1 MSSAPAPAL
10 DRDGRNLLVVF
21 TVGWALAAWVHLM
34 GNTRGDI
41 DLPHVA
47 LLAGVALV
55 LARPLRLGGL
65 VVLSLTVLWTAW
77 DEAPVLSNHW
87 TLVSLISVGL
97 LVVAAVATVEAV
109 RTSDRRSDRAHLVQ
123 ARLVA
128 WFIPTARWT
137 FLAFYLFASFD
148 KLNAAFFD
156 PAVSCAVWFLDESLT
171 SIGLGGLGVQDAS
184 PVQWVVIVAT
194 AAIEL
199 SIPWLLMV
207 RRTRV
212 AAVVLAVAFHAALS
226 IDRAHQIVDFSSL
239 VTVVYLTFLPAGF
252 FTRLVD
258 RVHVVV
264 HGIGDRYGI
273 RARALHGAGVAA
285 AVLAGLAAEL
295 GIPQFTSSRTLVWWL
310 WQPAVVALLVVLV
323 SYARR
328 QPDGPPTPL
337 GRPPAWILVVPAI
350 AVVNGLLP
358 YLEVRTAGSW
368 NMYANLRVVDG
379 DSNHFVIRRG
389 LPLTDEHR
397 HLIEIVASSD
407 VGLQQYALQGLALTR
422 TQLRIYV
429 VDHPDVA
436 VTYRYQGDLIES
448 PRAGDDPFLNE
459 PVSLLREK
467 FQVFR
472 AVTIDP
478 PEQCLPLWGVA
489 R

>member
-1 MSSAPAPAL
+1 MSSAPAL
-10 DRDGRNLLVVF
+10 DRDGRNLLTVF
-21 TVGWALAAWVHLM
+21 TVGLALASWTHLM

-47 LLAGVALV
+47 LLAAVAAVLLRPARLGPLVALS
-55 LARPLRLGGL
+55 G
-65 VVLSLTVLWTAW
+65 TVLWTVW
-77 DEAPVLSNHW
+77 DEAPQLSNHW
-87 TLVSLISVGL
+87 TLVGLISVALL
-97 LVVAAVATVEAV
+97 LVAVVSTVEAT
-109 RTSDRRSDRAHLVQ
+109 RATDRRSERTALVQ

-128 WFIPTARWT
+128 WFIPAARWT

-156 PAVSCAVWFLDESLT
+156 PAVSCAIVFLDESLT
-171 SIGLGGLGVQDAS
+171 SIGLGALGVQDATA
-184 PVQWVVIVAT
+184 VQWMVIGAT

-199 SIPWLLMV
+199 AIPWLLMI
-207 RRTRV
+207 RRTRTP
-212 AAVVLAVAFHAALS
+212 AVVLAIAFHAVLS
-226 IDRAHQIVDFSSL
+226 IDKAHQIVDFSSFL
-239 VTVVYLTFLPAGF
+239 TVIYLSFLPAGF
-252 FTRLVD
+252 STRVVERSGALVRAVAGRYQI
-258 RVHVVV
+258 RVQL
-264 HGIGDRYGI
+264 
-273 RARALHGAGVAA
+273 LHGLGVG
-285 AVLAGLAAEL
+285 VLVFLGLAAEL
-295 GIPQFTSSRTLVWWL
+295 SIPEFTSSRTLLWWF
-310 WQPAVVALLVVLV
+310 WQPVVVAILVVLV
-323 SYARR
+323 RYARR

-337 GRPPAWILVVPAI
+337 GRPPAWLMVVPVLAF
-350 AVVNGLLP
+350 VNGLLP

-389 LPLTDEHR
+389 VPLTDEHR
-397 HLIEIVASSD
+397 HLIEIVSSSD
-407 VGLQQYALQGLALTR
+407 PGLQQYALQGLALTR

-436 VTYRYQGDLIES
+436 ITYRYQGDLIES
-448 PRAGDDPFLNE
+448 PRAGDDPLLNE